1 MLQTIR
7 LNTKS
12 KYDIW
17 RRGWDGKMKA
27 KAKLYA
33 DKKRHAECLD
43 LSHGD
48 KVLVK
53 QEKQNK
59 LSTPFA
65 PQPYDGVTKGGNSVI
80 TESPEG
86 VQLMRNTT
94 HVKKYEESS
103 LVLDNITSLPV
114 ETTSADC
121 EAEQVKTNS
130 PNLARP
136 ARVKKLPQKRKDVV
150 LA

>member
-1 MLQTIR
+1 MFRPTPV
-7 LNTKS
+7 
-12 KYDIW
+12 
-17 RRGWDGKMKA
+17 
-27 KAKLYA
+27 
-33 DKKRHAECLD
+33 
-43 LSHGD
+43 D

-65 PQPYDGVTKGGNSVI
+65 PQPYEVVTKSGNSVI
-80 TESPEG
+80 VESPEG
-86 VQLMRNTT
+86 VQLMRNTI

-103 LVLDNITSLPV
+103 PVSDNITSLPV

-121 EAEQVKTNS
+121 KVEQAKTNS

-136 ARVKKLPQKRKDVV
+136 ARVKKLPQKFKDFV
-150 LA
+150 LT